1 MTTTATRAGEMK
13 PGEILWR
20 PPADVLTS
28 SAMGRYLTWLEQARG
43 LSFGGD
49 YHALWRWS
57 VADLAGFW
65 GSLAE
70 YLEVRFHDQPAAVL
84 TGARMPGAEWF
95 PGATL
100 NFAEHALAG
109 PPEATVLVARSE
121 TRPRIELT
129 RGELRARVASL
140 RAALQG
146 LGVGPGDRVAAYLP
160 NIPEAM
166 ITLYAAAS
174 LGAIFTCC
182 APESGTRS
190 VISRIGQVEPA
201 VLVTV
206 DGYVYGGQRHDRTA
220 EVAAIRAA
228 VPSIRATIA
237 VPYLEPVTASSTTG
251 VPDSLDWN
259 DLMARPA
266 DLEFAAVPFAHPLY
280 IVYSSGT
287 TGRPKA
293 IIHGHGGIL
302 LEHLKLFLLHD
313 DLGPADRWF
322 WYSSTNWM
330 AWNYGASVLLGGGSL
345 LIFDGHPMRPEL
357 ADYWWMVGDEGVTC
371 LGTSPGFLLACQKQG
386 LVPRQA
392 ADLGALRTINC
403 GGAPL
408 TADLFRW
415 VYRAVKAD
423 VYLGSGSGGT
433 DVASSFVSG
442 CRLLPVR
449 AGEIACRLLGV
460 DAQAFS
466 DAGQP
471 VTGQR
476 GELVIRQPMPSM
488 PVGFWGDPG
497 GQRLAST
504 YFDRFPGVWCHGD
517 WVTFSAYGTCQ
528 VTGRSDA
535 TLNRGGVRL
544 GTSEFYAV
552 IDEDEE
558 ITDSLVVHLEDAN
571 GGPGQLILFIVTRDG
586 AGLTGEAAARIR
598 SLLREQL
605 SPRHQPDLIRQ
616 VAAIPRT
623 LTGKRMEVPVK
634 RVLLDP
640 GAAAP
645 AEPGETDALAE
656 FRELGRQLA
665 AAGDGPRPTTR
676 NASAPRAT

>member
-1 MTTTATRAGEMK
+1 MPTVAARAGATN

-28 SAMGRYLTWLEQARG
+28 SAIGRYLTWVEQTRG
-43 LSFGGD
+43 LSFGAD

-57 VADLAGFW
+57 VGDLAGFW
-65 GSLAE
+65 GSLAD
-70 YLEVRFHDQPAAVL
+70 YMKVRFHDQPAGVL
-84 TGARMPGAEWF
+84 TGAAMPGTQWF

-109 PPEATVLVARSE
+109 PAGATVLVSRSE
-121 TRPRIELT
+121 SRPRSELT
-129 RGELRARVASL
+129 RGELRERVASL
-140 RAALQG
+140 RAVLRD

-174 LGAIFTCC
+174 LGAVFTCC

-190 VISRIGQVEPA
+190 VISRIGQVEPS

-206 DGYVYGGQRHDRTA
+206 DGYVYGDQRYDRTA

-237 VPYLEPVTASSTTG
+237 VPYLEPATASGSTG

-259 DLMARPA
+259 ELMTRRA
-266 DLEFAAVPFAHPLY
+266 DLEFTPLPFAHPLY

-293 IIHGHGGIL
+293 IIHGHGGVL

-345 LIFDGHPMRPEL
+345 LTFDGHPMRPGL
-357 ADYWWMVGDEGVTC
+357 ADYWRMVGDEGVTC
-371 LGTSPGFLLACQKQG
+371 LGTSPGFMLACQKDG
-386 LVPRQA
+386 VVPGKS
-392 ADLGALRTINC
+392 ADLSALRTINS

-408 TADLFRW
+408 TREGFRW
-415 VYRAVKAD
+415 VYRAVKPD

-460 DAQAFS
+460 DAQAF
-466 DAGQP
+466 DAAGQP
-471 VTGQR
+471 VVGER

-488 PVGFWGDPG
+488 PVGLWGDTG

-504 YFDRFPGVWCHGD
+504 YFERFPGVWCHGD
-517 WVTFSAYGTCQ
+517 WVTFSSLGTCQ

-552 IDEDEE
+552 IDEDAE
-558 ITDSLVVHLEDAN
+558 ISDSLVVHLEDAE
-571 GGPGQLILFIVTRDG
+571 GGPGQLILFVVTRDG
-586 AGLTGEAAARIR
+586 ASLTGETVARVR
-598 SLLREQL
+598 GLLRDQL
-605 SPRHQPDLIRQ
+605 SPRHQPDLVRQ
-616 VAAIPRT
+616 IAVVPRT

-634 RVLLDP
+634 RALLDP
-640 GAAAP
+640 GAAV
-645 AEPGETDALAE
+645 PGEPDGLDE
-656 FRELGRQLA
+656 FRALGRQLA
-665 AAGDGPRPTTR
+665 AA
-676 NASAPRAT
+676 ASESSPRAT

>member
-1 MTTTATRAGEMK
+1 MTTVAARAGETG

-28 SAMGRYLTWLEQARG
+28 SAIGRYLTWVEETRG
-43 LSFGGD
+43 LSFGAD

-70 YLEVRFHDQPAAVL
+70 YMGVRFHDQPATVL
-84 TGARMPGAEWF
+84 TGPAMPGAGWF

-109 PPEATVLVARSE
+109 PPEVTVLVSRSE
-121 TRPRIELT
+121 SRPRIELT

-140 RAALQG
+140 RAALRD

-190 VISRIGQVEPA
+190 VISRIGQVEPS

-206 DGYVYGGQRHDRTA
+206 DGYVYGGQRYDRTA

-228 VPSIRATIA
+228 VPSIQATIA
-237 VPYLEPVTASSTTG
+237 VPYLEPRNA
-251 VPDSLDWN
+251 VPDALGWDE
-259 DLMARPA
+259 LMARPA
-266 DLEFAAVPFAHPLY
+266 DLEFTPVPFAHPLY

-287 TGRPKA
+287 TGQPKA

-345 LIFDGHPMRPEL
+345 LTFDGHPMRPEL
-357 ADYWWMVGDEGVTC
+357 ADFWRMVGDEGVTC
-371 LGTSPGFLLACQKQG
+371 LGTSPGFMLACQKQG
-386 LVPRQA
+386 VVPGQS
-392 ADLGALRTINC
+392 ADLSALRTINS

-408 TADLFRW
+408 TGEGFRW
-415 VYRAVKAD
+415 VYRAVKPD

-460 DAQAFS
+460 DAQAFNE
-466 DAGQP
+466 AGQP
-471 VTGQR
+471 VVGER

-488 PVGFWGDPG
+488 PVGFWGDTD

-504 YFDRFPGVWCHGD
+504 YFGRFPGVWCHGD
-517 WVTFSAYGTCQ
+517 WVTFSAHGTCQ

-544 GTSEFYAV
+544 GTAEFYAV
-552 IDEDEE
+552 IDEDDDVS
-558 ITDSLVVHLEDAN
+558 DSLVVHLEDAA
-571 GGPGQLILFIVTRDG
+571 GGPGQLILFVVTRDG
-586 AGLTGEAAARIR
+586 AELTGEVIARIR
-598 SLLREQL
+598 GLLRDQL
-605 SPRHQPDLIRQ
+605 SPRHQPDLVRQ
-616 VAAIPRT
+616 VAVIPRT

-634 RVLLDP
+634 RALLN
-640 GAAAP
+640 P
-645 AEPGETDALAE
+645 AGSVPGEPDGLGE
-656 FRELGRQLA
+656 FRALGRQLA
-665 AAGDGPRPTTR
+665 AAAPAGG
-676 NASAPRAT
+676 NSPRAT

>member
-1 MTTTATRAGEMK
+1 MTTTASRAGQMK

-43 LSFGGD
+43 LSFGAD

-57 VADLAGFW
+57 TGDLAGFW

-70 YLEVRFHDQPAAVL
+70 YMGVRFHDQPATVL
-84 TGARMPGAEWF
+84 TGATMPGADWF

-121 TRPRIELT
+121 TRPRIGLT

-140 RAALQG
+140 RAALEG

-160 NIPEAM
+160 SIPEAM

-206 DGYVYGGQRHDRTA
+206 DGYIYGGQRYDRTA

-237 VPYLEPVTASSTTG
+237 VPYLEPVNR

-302 LEHLKLFLLHD
+302 MEHLKLFLLHD

-345 LIFDGHPMRPEL
+345 LIFDGHPMRPGL
-357 ADYWWMVGDEGVTC
+357 ADYWGMVGDEGVTC

-386 LVPRQA
+386 LAPRQA
-392 ADLGALRTINC
+392 ADLSALRTINC

-415 VYRAVKAD
+415 VYRAVKTE

-460 DAQAFS
+460 DAQAFN

-471 VTGQR
+471 VTGER

-504 YFDRFPGVWCHGD
+504 YFERFPGVWCHGD

-558 ITDSLVVHLEDAN
+558 ISDSLVVHLEDAN

-586 AGLTGEAAARIR
+586 AGLTGEAAVRIS

-634 RVLLDP
+634 RVLLEP
-640 GAAAP
+640 AAAAP

-656 FRELGRQLA
+656 FRDLGRQLA
-665 AAGDGPRPTTR
+665 AAGNGARQGTQK
-676 NASAPRAT
+676 ASAPRAT

>member
-1 MTTTATRAGEMK
+1 MTDRR

-28 SAMGRYLTWLEQARG
+28 SAMGRYLTWLEQTRG
-43 LSFGGD
+43 LSFGAD

-57 VADLAGFW
+57 TGDLAGFW
-65 GSLAE
+65 GSLAD
-70 YLEVRFHDQPAAVL
+70 YMGVRFHDQPAGVL
-84 TGARMPGAEWF
+84 TGASMPGTGWF

-109 PPEATVLVARSE
+109 PPEATVLVSRSE
-121 TRPRIELT
+121 SRPRIELT

-160 NIPEAM
+160 SIPEALV
-166 ITLYAAAS
+166 TLYAAAS

-206 DGYVYGGQRHDRTA
+206 DGYVYGGQRYDRTA

-228 VPSIRATIA
+228 VPTIRATIA
-237 VPYLEPVTASSTTG
+237 VPYLEPVTASSSPG
-251 VPDSLDWN
+251 IPDALDWD

-266 DLEFAAVPFAHPLY
+266 DLEFTAVPFAHPLY

-293 IIHGHGGIL
+293 IIHGHGGVL

-345 LIFDGHPMRPEL
+345 LTFDGHPMRPEL
-357 ADYWWMVGDEGVTC
+357 ADYWRMVGEEGVTS
-371 LGTSPGFLLACQKQG
+371 LGTSPGFLLACQKEG
-386 LVPRQA
+386 LVPGQA
-392 ADLGALRTINC
+392 ADLGALRTINS

-408 TADLFRW
+408 TADGFRW
-415 VYRAVKAD
+415 VYRAVKPD

-460 DAQAFS
+460 DAQAYGE
-466 DAGQP
+466 AGQP
-471 VTGQR
+471 VVGER

-488 PVGFWGDPG
+488 PVGFWGDAG
-497 GQRLAST
+497 GQLLLDT
-504 YFDRFPGVWCHGD
+504 YFKRFPGVWCHGD
-517 WVTFSAYGTCQ
+517 WVTFTAHGTCQ

-552 IDEDEE
+552 IDEIED
-558 ITDSLVVHLEDAN
+558 ISDSLVVHLEDAG
-571 GGPGQLILFIVTRDG
+571 GGPGQLILFVVTRDG
-586 AGLTGEAAARIR
+586 AALSAGLAARIR
-598 SLLREQL
+598 SLLRAEL
-605 SPRHQPDLIRQ
+605 SPRHQPDLVRQ
-616 VAAIPRT
+616 VGVIPRT

-645 AEPGETDALAE
+645 AVLGEPDGLAE
-656 FRELGRQLA
+656 FRDLGRQLA
-665 AAGDGPRPTTR
+665 AAAPGARPGTQQGTR
-676 NASAPRAT
+676 QAGAPHAG

>member
-1 MTTTATRAGEMK
+1 MPTVAACAGATN

-28 SAMGRYLTWLEQARG
+28 SAIGRYLTWVEQTRG
-43 LSFGGD
+43 LSFGAD

-57 VADLAGFW
+57 VGDLAGFW
-65 GSLAE
+65 GSLAD
-70 YLEVRFHDQPAAVL
+70 YMKVRFHDQPAAVL
-84 TGARMPGAEWF
+84 TGAAMPGTEWF

-109 PPEATVLVARSE
+109 PAGATVLVSRSE
-121 TRPRIELT
+121 SRPRSELT
-129 RGELRARVASL
+129 RGELRERVASL
-140 RAALQG
+140 RAALRD

-174 LGAIFTCC
+174 LGAVFTCC

-190 VISRIGQVEPA
+190 VISRIGQVEPS

-206 DGYVYGGQRHDRTA
+206 DGYVYGGQRYDRTA

-237 VPYLEPVTASSTTG
+237 VPYLEPATASGSPG

-259 DLMARPA
+259 ELMTRRA
-266 DLEFAAVPFAHPLY
+266 DLEFTPLPFAHPLY

-293 IIHGHGGIL
+293 IIHGHGGVL

-345 LIFDGHPMRPEL
+345 LTFDGHPMRPGL
-357 ADYWWMVGDEGVTC
+357 ADYWRMVGDEGVTC
-371 LGTSPGFLLACQKQG
+371 LGTSPGFMLACQKDG
-386 LVPRQA
+386 VVPGKS
-392 ADLGALRTINC
+392 ADLSALRTINS

-408 TADLFRW
+408 TREGFRW
-415 VYRAVKAD
+415 VYRAVKPD

-460 DAQAFS
+460 DAQAF
-466 DAGQP
+466 DAAGQP
-471 VTGQR
+471 VVGER

-488 PVGFWGDPG
+488 PVGLWGDTG

-504 YFDRFPGVWCHGD
+504 YFERFPGVWCHGD
-517 WVTFSAYGTCQ
+517 WVTFSSLGTCQ

-552 IDEDEE
+552 IDEDAE
-558 ITDSLVVHLEDAN
+558 ISDSLVVHLEDAE
-571 GGPGQLILFIVTRDG
+571 GGPGQLILFVVTRDG
-586 AGLTGEAAARIR
+586 ASLTGETVARVR
-598 SLLREQL
+598 SLLRDQL
-605 SPRHQPDLIRQ
+605 SPRHQPDLVRQ
-616 VAAIPRT
+616 IAVVPRT

-634 RVLLDP
+634 RALLDP
-640 GAAAP
+640 GAAV
-645 AEPGETDALAE
+645 PGEPDGLDE
-656 FRELGRQLA
+656 FRALGRQLA
-665 AAGDGPRPTTR
+665 AA
-676 NASAPRAT
+676 ASESSPRAT

>member
-1 MTTTATRAGEMK
+1 MTTVAAHAGEMK

-28 SAMGRYLTWLEQARG
+28 SAIGRYLTWVEQTRG

-57 VADLAGFW
+57 VGDVAGFW
-65 GSLAE
+65 GSLAD
-70 YLEVRFHDQPAAVL
+70 YMGVRFHDQPAGVL
-84 TGARMPGAEWF
+84 TDAAMPGTEWF

-109 PPEATVLVARSE
+109 PSGATVLVSRSE
-121 TRPRIELT
+121 SRPRIELT
-129 RGELRARVASL
+129 RGELRERVASL
-140 RAALQG
+140 RAALRD

-174 LGAIFTCC
+174 LGAVFTCC

-190 VISRIGQVEPA
+190 VISRIGQVEPS

-206 DGYVYGGQRHDRTA
+206 DGYVYAGQRYDRTA

-237 VPYLEPVTASSTTG
+237 VPYLGPTTASASTG
-251 VPDSLDWN
+251 VPDSLNWN
-259 DLMARPA
+259 ELMTRRA
-266 DLEFAAVPFAHPLY
+266 DLEFTPLPFAHPLY

-287 TGRPKA
+287 TGSPKA
-293 IIHGHGGIL
+293 IIHGHGGIV

-345 LIFDGHPMRPEL
+345 LTFDGHPMRPEL
-357 ADYWWMVGDEGVTC
+357 ADYWRMVGDEGVTC
-371 LGTSPGFLLACQKQG
+371 LGTSPGFMLACQKEG
-386 LVPRQA
+386 VVPGRA
-392 ADLGALRTINC
+392 ADLSALRTINS

-408 TADLFRW
+408 TGEGFRW
-415 VYRAVKAD
+415 VYRAVKPD

-460 DAQAFS
+460 DAQAFNE
-466 DAGQP
+466 AGQP
-471 VTGQR
+471 VVGER

-488 PVGFWGDPG
+488 PAGFWGDTC

-504 YFDRFPGVWCHGD
+504 YFERFPGVWCHGD
-517 WVTFSAYGTCQ
+517 WVTFSTHGTCQ

-552 IDEDEE
+552 IDEDAE
-558 ITDSLVVHLEDAN
+558 ISDSLVVHLEDAE
-571 GGPGQLILFIVTRDG
+571 GGPGQLILFVVNRDG
-586 AGLTGEAAARIR
+586 AELTGETIARIR
-598 SLLREQL
+598 GLLRDQL
-605 SPRHQPDLIRQ
+605 SPRHQPDLVRQ
-616 VAAIPRT
+616 IAVIPRT

-634 RVLLDP
+634 RALLDP
-640 GAAAP
+640 AVAVPGEPDGLGEFRALGRELAATAAA
-645 AEPGETDALAE
+645 
-656 FRELGRQLA
+656 RE
-665 AAGDGPRPTTR
+665 
-676 NASAPRAT
+676 NSPRAT

>member
-1 MTTTATRAGEMK
+1 MPTVAARAGATN

-28 SAMGRYLTWLEQARG
+28 SAIGRYLTWVEQTRG
-43 LSFGGD
+43 LSFGAD

-57 VADLAGFW
+57 VGDLAGFW
-65 GSLAE
+65 GSLAD
-70 YLEVRFHDQPAAVL
+70 YMKVRFHDQPAGVL
-84 TGARMPGAEWF
+84 TGAAMPGTEWF

-109 PPEATVLVARSE
+109 PAGATVLVSRSE
-121 TRPRIELT
+121 SRPRSELT
-129 RGELRARVASL
+129 RGELRERVASL
-140 RAALQG
+140 RAVLRD

-174 LGAIFTCC
+174 LGAVFTCC

-190 VISRIGQVEPA
+190 VISRIGQVEPS

-206 DGYVYGGQRHDRTA
+206 DGYVYGGQRYDRTA

-237 VPYLEPVTASSTTG
+237 VPYLEPATASGSTG

-259 DLMARPA
+259 ELMTRRA
-266 DLEFAAVPFAHPLY
+266 DLEFTPLPFTHPLY

-293 IIHGHGGIL
+293 IIHGHGGVL

-345 LIFDGHPMRPEL
+345 LTFDGHPMRPGL
-357 ADYWWMVGDEGVTC
+357 ADYWRMVGDEGVTC
-371 LGTSPGFLLACQKQG
+371 LGTSPGFMLACQKDG
-386 LVPRQA
+386 VVPGKS
-392 ADLGALRTINC
+392 ADLSALRTINS

-408 TADLFRW
+408 TREGFRW
-415 VYRAVKAD
+415 VYRAVKPD

-460 DAQAFS
+460 DAQAF
-466 DAGQP
+466 DAAGQP
-471 VTGQR
+471 VVGER

-488 PVGFWGDPG
+488 PVGLWGDTG

-504 YFDRFPGVWCHGD
+504 YFGRFPGVWCHGD
-517 WVTFSAYGTCQ
+517 WVTFSSLGTCQ

-552 IDEDEE
+552 IDEDAE
-558 ITDSLVVHLEDAN
+558 ISDSLVVHLEDAE
-571 GGPGQLILFIVTRDG
+571 GGPGQLILFVVTRDG
-586 AGLTGEAAARIR
+586 ASLTGETVARVR
-598 SLLREQL
+598 SLLRDQL
-605 SPRHQPDLIRQ
+605 SPRHQPDLVRQ
-616 VAAIPRT
+616 IAVVPRT

-634 RVLLDP
+634 RALLDP
-640 GAAAP
+640 GAAV
-645 AEPGETDALAE
+645 PGEPDGLDE
-656 FRELGRQLA
+656 FRALGRQLA
-665 AAGDGPRPTTR
+665 AA
-676 NASAPRAT
+676 ASESSPRAT

>member
-1 MTTTATRAGEMK
+1 MTTTAARAGEMR

-28 SAMGRYLTWLEQARG
+28 SAMGRYLTWVEQARG
-43 LSFGGD
+43 LSFGAD

-57 VADLAGFW
+57 VADLPGFW

-70 YLEVRFHDQPAAVL
+70 YMGVRFRDQPATVL
-84 TGARMPGAEWF
+84 TGAAMPGAEWF

-129 RGELRARVASL
+129 RGGLRARVASL

-160 NIPEAM
+160 SIPEAM

-206 DGYVYGGQRHDRTA
+206 DGYVYGGQRYDRTA

-237 VPYLEPVTASSTTG
+237 VPYLEPVNR

-357 ADYWWMVGDEGVTC
+357 ADYWRMAGDEGVTC

-386 LVPRQA
+386 LVPGQA
-392 ADLGALRTINC
+392 ADLSALRTINC

-415 VYRAVKAD
+415 VYRAVKPD

-460 DAQAFS
+460 DAQAFRRRRP
-466 DAGQP
+466 AGH
-471 VTGQR
+471 R
-476 GELVIRQPMPSM
+476 G
-488 PVGFWGDPG
+488 
-497 GQRLAST
+497 
-504 YFDRFPGVWCHGD
+504 
-517 WVTFSAYGTCQ
+517 SAGN
-528 VTGRSDA
+528 S
-535 TLNRGGVRL
+535 
-544 GTSEFYAV
+544 
-552 IDEDEE
+552 
-558 ITDSLVVHLEDAN
+558 
-571 GGPGQLILFIVTRDG
+571 
-586 AGLTGEAAARIR
+586 
-598 SLLREQL
+598 
-605 SPRHQPDLIRQ
+605 
-616 VAAIPRT
+616 
-623 LTGKRMEVPVK
+623 
-634 RVLLDP
+634 
-640 GAAAP
+640 
-645 AEPGETDALAE
+645 
-656 FRELGRQLA
+656 
-665 AAGDGPRPTTR
+665 
-676 NASAPRAT
+676 

>member
-1 MTTTATRAGEMK
+1 MTTVAARAGERK

-28 SAMGRYLTWLEQARG
+28 SAIGRYLTWVEQTRG
-43 LSFGGD
+43 LSFGAD

-57 VADLAGFW
+57 VGDLAGFW
-65 GSLAE
+65 GSLAD
-70 YLEVRFHDQPAAVL
+70 YLGVRFHDQPAGVL
-84 TGARMPGAEWF
+84 PGAAMPGTEWF
-95 PGATL
+95 PGGTL

-109 PPEATVLVARSE
+109 PPGATVLVSRSE
-121 TRPRIELT
+121 SRPRTELT
-129 RGELRARVASL
+129 RGELRERVASL
-140 RAALQG
+140 RVALRD

-160 NIPEAM
+160 NIPEAL

-174 LGAIFTCC
+174 LGAVFTCC

-190 VISRIGQVEPA
+190 VISRIGQVEPS

-206 DGYVYGGQRHDRTA
+206 DGYVYGGQRYDRTA

-237 VPYLEPVTASSTTG
+237 VPYLEPRNA

-259 DLMARPA
+259 ELMTRRA
-266 DLEFAAVPFAHPLY
+266 DLEFTPLPFAHPLY

-287 TGRPKA
+287 TGSPKA

-345 LIFDGHPMRPEL
+345 LTFDGHPMRPEL
-357 ADYWWMVGDEGVTC
+357 ADYWRMVGDEGVTC
-371 LGTSPGFLLACQKQG
+371 LGTSPGFMLACQKEG
-386 LVPRQA
+386 VVPGQS
-392 ADLGALRTINC
+392 ADLSALRTINS

-408 TADLFRW
+408 TGEGFRW
-415 VYRAVKAD
+415 VYRAVKPD

-460 DAQAFS
+460 DAQAFNE
-466 DAGQP
+466 AGQP
-471 VTGQR
+471 VVGER

-504 YFDRFPGVWCHGD
+504 YFERFPGVWCHGD
-517 WVTFSAYGTCQ
+517 WVTFSAHGTCQ

-552 IDEDEE
+552 IDEDAE
-558 ITDSLVVHLEDAN
+558 ISDSLVVHLEDAE
-571 GGPGQLILFIVTRDG
+571 GGPGQLILFVVIRDG
-586 AGLTGEAAARIR
+586 AELTGEDIARIR
-598 SLLREQL
+598 GLLRDQL
-605 SPRHQPDLIRQ
+605 SPRHQPDLVRQ
-616 VAAIPRT
+616 IAVVPRT

-634 RVLLDP
+634 RALLDP
-640 GAAAP
+640 GTSV
-645 AEPGETDALAE
+645 PGEPDGLGE
-656 FRELGRQLA
+656 FRALGRQLA
-665 AAGDGPRPTTR
+665 AAAAAGG
-676 NASAPRAT
+676 NSPRAT

>member
-1 MTTTATRAGEMK
+1 MTTVAARAGEMK

-28 SAMGRYLTWLEQARG
+28 SAIGRYLTWVEQTRG
-43 LSFGGD
+43 LSFGAD

-57 VADLAGFW
+57 VEDLAGFW
-65 GSLAE
+65 GSLAG
-70 YLEVRFHDQPAAVL
+70 YMGVRFHDQPAAVL
-84 TGARMPGAEWF
+84 TGAAMPGTEWF

-100 NFAEHALAG
+100 NFAEHVLAG
-109 PPEATVLVARSE
+109 PPGATVLVSRSE
-121 TRPRIELT
+121 SRPRIELT
-129 RGELRARVASL
+129 RGELRERVASL
-140 RAALQG
+140 RAALRD

-174 LGAIFTCC
+174 LGAVFTCC

-190 VISRIGQVEPA
+190 VISRIGQVEPS

-206 DGYVYGGQRHDRTA
+206 DGYVYGGQRYDRTA
-220 EVAAIRAA
+220 EVSAIRAA

-237 VPYLEPVTASSTTG
+237 VPYLEPVNA

-259 DLMARPA
+259 ELMGRPA
-266 DLEFAAVPFAHPLY
+266 GLEFTPLPFAHPLY

-287 TGRPKA
+287 TGSPKA

-345 LIFDGHPMRPEL
+345 LTFDGHPMRPEL
-357 ADYWWMVGDEGVTC
+357 ADYWRMVGDEGVTC
-371 LGTSPGFLLACQKQG
+371 LGTSPGFMLACQKEG
-386 LVPRQA
+386 VVPGQS
-392 ADLGALRTINC
+392 ADLSALRTINS

-408 TADLFRW
+408 TEEGFRW
-415 VYRAVKAD
+415 VYRAVRPD

-460 DAQAFS
+460 DAQAFNE
-466 DAGQP
+466 AGQP
-471 VTGQR
+471 VVGER

-497 GQRLAST
+497 GQRLART
-504 YFDRFPGVWCHGD
+504 YFERFPGVWCHGD
-517 WVTFSAYGTCQ
+517 WVTFSPHGTCQ

-552 IDEDEE
+552 IDEDAEVS
-558 ITDSLVVHLEDAN
+558 DSLVVHLEDAG
-571 GGPGQLILFIVTRDG
+571 GGPGQLILFVVTRDG
-586 AGLTGEAAARIR
+586 AELTGEAVARIR
-598 SLLREQL
+598 GLLRDQL
-605 SPRHQPDLIRQ
+605 SPRHQPDLVRQ
-616 VAAIPRT
+616 IAVIPRT

-634 RVLLDP
+634 RALLDP
-640 GAAAP
+640 GGAV
-645 AEPGETDALAE
+645 PGEPDGLGE
-656 FRELGRQLA
+656 FRALGRQLA
-665 AAGDGPRPTTR
+665 AAAAARE
-676 NASAPRAT
+676 NSPRAT

>member
-1 MTTTATRAGEMK
+1 MPTVAACAGATN

-28 SAMGRYLTWLEQARG
+28 SAIGRYLTWVEQTRG
-43 LSFGGD
+43 LSFGAD

-57 VADLAGFW
+57 VGDLAGFW
-65 GSLAE
+65 GSLAD
-70 YLEVRFHDQPAAVL
+70 YMKVRFHDQPAAV
-84 TGARMPGAEWF
+84 MPGTEWF

-109 PPEATVLVARSE
+109 PAGATVLVSRSE
-121 TRPRIELT
+121 SRPRSELT
-129 RGELRARVASL
+129 RGELRERVASL
-140 RAALQG
+140 RAALRD

-174 LGAIFTCC
+174 LGAVFTCC

-190 VISRIGQVEPA
+190 VISRIGQVEPS

-206 DGYVYGGQRHDRTA
+206 DGYVYGGQRYDRTA

-237 VPYLEPVTASSTTG
+237 VPYLEPATASGSPG

-259 DLMARPA
+259 ELMTRRA
-266 DLEFAAVPFAHPLY
+266 DLEFTPLPFAHPLY

-293 IIHGHGGIL
+293 IIHGHGGVL

-345 LIFDGHPMRPEL
+345 LTFDGHPMRPGL
-357 ADYWWMVGDEGVTC
+357 ADYWRMVGDEGVTC
-371 LGTSPGFLLACQKQG
+371 LGTSPGFMLACQKDG
-386 LVPRQA
+386 VVPGKS
-392 ADLGALRTINC
+392 ADLSALRTINS

-408 TADLFRW
+408 TREGFRW
-415 VYRAVKAD
+415 VYRAVKPD

-460 DAQAFS
+460 DAQAF
-466 DAGQP
+466 DAAGQP
-471 VTGQR
+471 VVGER

-488 PVGFWGDPG
+488 PVGLWGDTG

-504 YFDRFPGVWCHGD
+504 YFERFPGVWCHGD
-517 WVTFSAYGTCQ
+517 WVTFSSLGTCQ

-552 IDEDEE
+552 IDEDAE
-558 ITDSLVVHLEDAN
+558 ISDSLVVHLEDAE
-571 GGPGQLILFIVTRDG
+571 GGPGQLILFVVTRDG
-586 AGLTGEAAARIR
+586 ASLTGETVARVR
-598 SLLREQL
+598 SLLRDQL
-605 SPRHQPDLIRQ
+605 SPRHQPDLVRQ
-616 VAAIPRT
+616 IAVVPRT

-634 RVLLDP
+634 RALLDP
-640 GAAAP
+640 GAAV
-645 AEPGETDALAE
+645 PGEPDGLDE
-656 FRELGRQLA
+656 FRALGRQLA
-665 AAGDGPRPTTR
+665 AA
-676 NASAPRAT
+676 ASESSPRAT

>member
-1 MTTTATRAGEMK
+1 MTTVAARAGEIR

-28 SAMGRYLTWLEQARG
+28 SAMGRYLNWLERTRG
-43 LSFGGD
+43 LSFGTD

-57 VADLAGFW
+57 VDDLAGFW

-70 YLEVRFHDQPAAVL
+70 HMGVRFHDQPATVL
-84 TGARMPGAEWF
+84 PSAAMPGADWF

-109 PPEATVLVARSE
+109 PPEATVLVSRSE
-121 TRPRIELT
+121 SRPRIELT

-140 RAALQG
+140 RAALRD
-146 LGVGPGDRVAAYLP
+146 LGIGPGDRVAAYLP
-160 NIPEAM
+160 NIPEALV
-166 ITLYAAAS
+166 TLYAAAS
-174 LGAIFTCC
+174 LGAVFTCC
-182 APESGTRS
+182 APESGTKS

-206 DGYVYGGQRHDRTA
+206 DGYVYGGQRYDRAA

-237 VPYLEPVTASSTTG
+237 VPYLEPATASSSTG
-251 VPDSLDWN
+251 LPDSLDWN

-266 DLEFAAVPFAHPLY
+266 ELEFAAVPFAHPLY

-293 IIHGHGGIL
+293 IVHGHGGIL

-357 ADYWWMVGDEGVTC
+357 ADYWRMVGEEGVTC
-371 LGTSPGFLLACQKQG
+371 LGTSPGFMLACQKEG
-386 LVPRQA
+386 LVPGQA
-392 ADLGALRTINC
+392 ADLSALRTINS

-408 TADLFRW
+408 TADGFRW
-415 VYRAVKAD
+415 VYRAVKPD

-460 DAQAFS
+460 DAHAYS
-466 DAGQP
+466 EAGQP
-471 VTGQR
+471 VVGER

-488 PVGFWGDPG
+488 PVGFWGDTS
-497 GQRLAST
+497 GQGLLRA
-504 YFDRFPGVWCHGD
+504 YFERFPGVWCHGD
-517 WVTFSAYGTCQ
+517 WVTFSAHGTCQ

-535 TLNRGGVRL
+535 TLNRGGARL

-552 IDEDEE
+552 IDEIEE
-558 ITDSLVVHLEDAN
+558 ISDSLVVHLEDAN
-571 GGPGQLILFIVTRDG
+571 GGPGRLILFVVTRDG
-586 AGLTGEAAARIR
+586 ADLTGEAAARIR

-605 SPRHQPDLIRQ
+605 SPRHQPDLVRQ

-634 RVLLDP
+634 RALLDP

-645 AEPGETDALAE
+645 PEPGEPDVLAE
-656 FRELGRQLA
+656 SRDLGRQLA
-665 AAGDGPRPTTR
+665 TAGE
-676 NASAPRAT
+676 SAPRAT

>member
-1 MTTTATRAGEMK
+1 MTTVAARTGEMG

-28 SAMGRYLTWLEQARG
+28 SAIGRYLTWVEESRG
-43 LSFGGD
+43 LSFGAD

-57 VADLAGFW
+57 VGDLAGFW

-70 YLEVRFHDQPAAVL
+70 YLGVRFHDQPAAVL
-84 TGARMPGAEWF
+84 TGAAMPGAGWF

-109 PPEATVLVARSE
+109 PPEATVLVSRSE
-121 TRPRIELT
+121 SRPRLELT
-129 RGELRARVASL
+129 RGELRAQVASL
-140 RAALQG
+140 RAALRD

-190 VISRIGQVEPA
+190 VISRVGQVEPS

-206 DGYVYGGQRHDRTA
+206 DGYVYGGQSYDRTA

-237 VPYLEPVTASSTTG
+237 VPYLKPRNT
-251 VPDSLDWN
+251 VPDALDWN
-259 DLMARPA
+259 ELMARPA
-266 DLEFAAVPFAHPLY
+266 GLEFTPVPFAHPLY

-287 TGRPKA
+287 TGQPKA

-345 LIFDGHPMRPEL
+345 LTFDGHPMRPEL
-357 ADYWWMVGDEGVTC
+357 ADFWRMAGDEGVTC
-371 LGTSPGFLLACQKQG
+371 LGTSPGFMLACQKQG
-386 LVPRQA
+386 VVPGQS
-392 ADLGALRTINC
+392 ADLSALRTINS

-408 TADLFRW
+408 TGEGFRW
-415 VYRAVKAD
+415 VYRAVKPD

-460 DAQAFS
+460 DAQAFNE
-466 DAGQP
+466 AGQP
-471 VTGQR
+471 VVGER

-488 PVGFWGDPG
+488 PVGFWGDTN
-497 GQRLAST
+497 GQRLASA
-504 YFDRFPGVWCHGD
+504 YFERFPGVWCHGD
-517 WVTFSAYGTCQ
+517 WVTFSAHGTCQ

-544 GTSEFYAV
+544 GTAEFYAV
-552 IDEDEE
+552 IDEDDDVS
-558 ITDSLVVHLEDAN
+558 DSLVVHLEDAA
-571 GGPGQLILFIVTRDG
+571 GGPGQLILFVVTRDG
-586 AGLTGEAAARIR
+586 AELAGEAIARIR
-598 SLLREQL
+598 GLLRDQL
-605 SPRHQPDLIRQ
+605 SPRHQPDLVRQ
-616 VAAIPRT
+616 VAVIPRT

-634 RVLLDP
+634 RALLNP
-640 GAAAP
+640 GGP
-645 AEPGETDALAE
+645 VPGEPDGLGE
-656 FRELGRQLA
+656 FRALGRQLA
-665 AAGDGPRPTTR
+665 AAATARE
-676 NASAPRAT
+676 NAPRAT

>member
-1 MTTTATRAGEMK
+1 MTTVAARAGETR

-43 LSFGGD
+43 LSFGHD

-57 VADLAGFW
+57 TSDLAGFW
-65 GSLAE
+65 GSLAD
-70 YLEVRFHDQPAAVL
+70 YMGVRFHDQPAAVL
-84 TGARMPGAEWF
+84 TDVTMPGTNWF

-109 PPEATVLVARSE
+109 PPEATVVVARSE

-140 RAALQG
+140 RAALRG

-160 NIPEAM
+160 NIPEAL

-190 VISRIGQVEPA
+190 VISRIGQVGPA

-206 DGYVYGGQRHDRTA
+206 DGYVYGGQRYDRTA

-228 VPSIRATIA
+228 VPSIRTTVA
-237 VPYLEPVTASSTTG
+237 VPYLERVNT
-251 VPDSLDWN
+251 VPDSVDWH
-259 DLMARPA
+259 DLMAQPA
-266 DLEFAAVPFAHPLY
+266 ELEFAAVPFAHPLY

-293 IIHGHGGIL
+293 IVHGHGGIL

-357 ADYWWMVGDEGVTC
+357 ADYWRMVGDEGVTC
-371 LGTSPGFLLACQKQG
+371 LGTSPGFLLACQKEG

-392 ADLGALRTINC
+392 ADLSALRTINC

-408 TADLFRW
+408 TADGFRW
-415 VYRAVKAD
+415 VYRAVTPD
-423 VYLGSGSGGT
+423 GYLGSGSGGT

-466 DAGQP
+466 DAGQL
-471 VTGQR
+471 VVGER

-488 PVGFWGDPG
+488 PVGFWGDTG
-497 GQRLAST
+497 GGRLFGT
-504 YFDRFPGVWCHGD
+504 YFERFPGVWCHGD
-517 WVTFSAYGTCQ
+517 WVTFSAHGSCQ

-552 IDEDEE
+552 IDEIEE
-558 ITDSLVVHLEDAN
+558 LSDSLVVHLEDAN
-571 GGPGQLILFIVTRDG
+571 GGPGQLILFVATRDG
-586 AGLTGEAAARIR
+586 ASLTGEAAARIR
-598 SLLREQL
+598 SLLREEL
-605 SPRHQPDLIRQ
+605 SPRHQPDLVRQ

-640 GAAAP
+640 GAAP
-645 AEPGETDALAE
+645 AEPGEADALAE
-656 FRELGRQLA
+656 FRDLGRQLA
-665 AAGDGPRPTTR
+665 AAGDGARRGTR
-676 NASAPRAT
+676 NASAPRGT

>member
-1 MTTTATRAGEMK
+1 
-13 PGEILWR
+13 
-20 PPADVLTS
+20 
-28 SAMGRYLTWLEQARG
+28 
-43 LSFGGD
+43 
-49 YHALWRWS
+49 
-57 VADLAGFW
+57 
-65 GSLAE
+65 
-70 YLEVRFHDQPAAVL
+70 
-84 TGARMPGAEWF
+84 
-95 PGATL
+95 
-100 NFAEHALAG
+100 
-109 PPEATVLVARSE
+109 
-121 TRPRIELT
+121 
-129 RGELRARVASL
+129 
-140 RAALQG
+140 
-146 LGVGPGDRVAAYLP
+146 
-160 NIPEAM
+160 M

-206 DGYVYGGQRHDRTA
+206 DGYVYGGQRYDRAA

-228 VPSIRATIA
+228 VPSIQATIA
-237 VPYLEPVTASSTTG
+237 VPCLEPATASSPAG
-251 VPDSLDWN
+251 LPGSLDWN

-266 DLEFAAVPFAHPLY
+266 ELEFAAVPFAHPLY

-287 TGRPKA
+287 TGQPKA
-293 IIHGHGGIL
+293 IVHGHGGIL

-345 LIFDGHPMRPEL
+345 LIFDGHPMRPGL
-357 ADYWWMVGDEGVTC
+357 ADYWRMVGDEGVTC
-371 LGTSPGFLLACQKQG
+371 LGTSPGFMLACQKEG
-386 LVPRQA
+386 LVPGQA
-392 ADLGALRTINC
+392 ADLGALRTINS

-408 TADLFRW
+408 TADGFRW
-415 VYRAVKAD
+415 VYRAVKPD

-460 DAQAFS
+460 DAQAFDES
-466 DAGQP
+466 GQP
-471 VTGQR
+471 VVGER

-488 PVGFWGDPG
+488 PVGFWGDAS

-504 YFDRFPGVWCHGD
+504 YFGRFPGVWCHGD
-517 WVTFSAYGTCQ
+517 WVTFSAHGTCQ

-552 IDEDEE
+552 IDEIQE
-558 ITDSLVVHLEDAN
+558 ITDSLVVHLEDPN
-571 GGPGQLILFIVTRDG
+571 GGSGQLLLFVVTRDG
-586 AGLTGEAAARIR
+586 ADLTAEAAGRIR
-598 SLLREQL
+598 SLLRAQL
-605 SPRHQPDLIRQ
+605 SPRHQPDLVRQ
-616 VAAIPRT
+616 VTAIPRT

-645 AEPGETDALAE
+645 AEPGEPDPLAE

-665 AAGDGPRPTTR
+665 AVRPGPSGHRASPQ
-676 NASAPRAT
+676 SAPTVGA

>member
-1 MTTTATRAGEMK
+1 MTSVAARAGEMR

-20 PPADVLTS
+20 PPADVLAS
-28 SAMGRYLTWLEQARG
+28 SAIGRYLTWVEQTRG
-43 LSFGGD
+43 LSFGAD

-70 YLEVRFHDQPAAVL
+70 YMGVRFHDQPAAVL
-84 TGARMPGAEWF
+84 TSPALPGADWF

-109 PPEATVLVARSE
+109 PDAATVLVSRSE
-121 TRPRIELT
+121 SRPRIELT

-140 RAALQG
+140 RAALRD

-160 NIPEAM
+160 SIPEAM

-206 DGYVYGGQRHDRTA
+206 DGYVYGGQRYDRTA

-237 VPYLEPVTASSTTG
+237 VPYLEPVPASASTG
-251 VPDSLDWN
+251 SSGPAVPGALDWN
-259 DLMARPA
+259 ELIARPA
-266 DLEFAAVPFAHPLY
+266 SLEFTPVPFAHPLY

-287 TGRPKA
+287 TGQPKA

-313 DLGPADRWF
+313 DLGAADRWF

-345 LIFDGHPMRPEL
+345 LTFDGHPMRPEL
-357 ADYWWMVGDEGVTC
+357 ADFWRMVGEEGVTC
-371 LGTSPGFLLACQKQG
+371 LGTSPGFMLACQRQG
-386 LVPRQA
+386 VVPGQS
-392 ADLGALRTINC
+392 ADLSALRTINS

-408 TADLFRW
+408 TGEGFRW
-415 VYRAVKAD
+415 VYHAVKPD

-460 DAQAFS
+460 DAQAFNK
-466 DAGQP
+466 AGQP
-471 VTGQR
+471 VVGER

-488 PVGFWGDPG
+488 PVGFWGDTG

-504 YFDRFPGVWCHGD
+504 YFGRFPGVWCHGD
-517 WVTFSAYGTCQ
+517 WVTFSAHGTCQ

-544 GTSEFYAV
+544 GTAEFYAV

-558 ITDSLVVHLEDAN
+558 VSDSLVVHLEDAA
-571 GGPGQLILFIVTRDG
+571 GGPGQLILFVVTRDG
-586 AGLTGEAAARIR
+586 AGLTGEAVARIR
-598 SLLREQL
+598 GLLRDQL
-605 SPRHQPDLIRQ
+605 SPRHQPDLVRQ
-616 VAAIPRT
+616 VAVIPRT

-634 RVLLDP
+634 RALLN
-640 GAAAP
+640 P
-645 AEPGETDALAE
+645 AGPVPGEPDGLGE
-656 FRELGRQLA
+656 FRALGRQLA
-665 AAGDGPRPTTR
+665 AAATARET
-676 NASAPRAT
+676 APRAT

>member
-43 LSFGGD
+43 LSFGAGYD
-49 YHALWRWS
+49 ALWRWS

-65 GSLAE
+65 GSLAD
-70 YLEVRFHDQPAAVL
+70 YMGVRFHDQPATVL
-84 TGARMPGAEWF
+84 AEARMPGAQWF

-121 TRPRIELT
+121 TRPRVELT
-129 RGELRARVASL
+129 RGGLRARVASL
-140 RAALQG
+140 RAALLG

-190 VISRIGQVEPA
+190 VISRIGQVEPD

-206 DGYVYGGQRHDRTA
+206 DGYVYGGQRYDRTA

-237 VPYLEPVTASSTTG
+237 VPYLEPVSR

-392 ADLGALRTINC
+392 ADLSALRTINC

-415 VYRAVKAD
+415 VYRAVKTD

-460 DAQAFS
+460 DAQAFNE
-466 DAGQP
+466 AGQP
-471 VTGQR
+471 VVGAR

-488 PVGFWGDPG
+488 PVGFWDDPG
-497 GQRLAST
+497 GQRLASA
-504 YFDRFPGVWCHGD
+504 YFERFPGVWCHGD

-558 ITDSLVVHLEDAN
+558 ISDSLVIHLEDAN

-586 AGLTGEAAARIR
+586 AALTGEAAGRIR

-605 SPRHQPDLIRQ
+605 SPRHQPDLIRR

-640 GAAAP
+640 GTAAP

-665 AAGDGPRPTTR
+665 AAGDGARHATR
-676 NASAPRAT
+676 NAGAPRAT

>member
-1 MTTTATRAGEMK
+1 MA
-13 PGEILWR
+13 L
-20 PPADVLTS
+20 V
-28 SAMGRYLTWLEQARG
+28 RG
-43 LSFGGD
+43 
-49 YHALWRWS
+49 
-57 VADLAGFW
+57 DLAGFW

-70 YLEVRFHDQPAAVL
+70 YLGVRFHDQPAAVL
-84 TGARMPGAEWF
+84 TGPAMPGAEWF

-109 PPEATVLVARSE
+109 PPEATVLVSRSE
-121 TRPRIELT
+121 SRPRIELT

-140 RAALQG
+140 RAALRD

-190 VISRIGQVEPA
+190 VISRIGQVEPS

-206 DGYVYGGQRHDRTA
+206 DGYVYGGQRYDRTA

-228 VPSIRATIA
+228 VPSIQATIA
-237 VPYLEPVTASSTTG
+237 VPYLEPRNT
-251 VPDSLDWN
+251 VPDALDWN
-259 DLMARPA
+259 ELMARPA
-266 DLEFAAVPFAHPLY
+266 DLEFTPVPFAHPLY

-287 TGRPKA
+287 TGQPKA

-345 LIFDGHPMRPEL
+345 LTFDGHPMRPEL
-357 ADYWWMVGDEGVTC
+357 ADFWRMAGDEGVTC
-371 LGTSPGFLLACQKQG
+371 LGTSPGFMLACQKQG
-386 LVPRQA
+386 VVPGQS
-392 ADLGALRTINC
+392 ADLSALRTINS

-408 TADLFRW
+408 TGEGFRW
-415 VYRAVKAD
+415 VYRAVKPD

-460 DAQAFS
+460 DAQAFNE
-466 DAGQP
+466 AGQP
-471 VTGQR
+471 VVGER

-488 PVGFWGDPG
+488 PVGFWGDTG

-504 YFDRFPGVWCHGD
+504 YFERFPGVWCHGD
-517 WVTFSAYGTCQ
+517 WVTFSAHGTCQ

-544 GTSEFYAV
+544 GTAEFYAV
-552 IDEDEE
+552 IDEDDDVS
-558 ITDSLVVHLEDAN
+558 DSLVVHLEDAA
-571 GGPGQLILFIVTRDG
+571 GGPGQLILFVVTRDG
-586 AGLTGEAAARIR
+586 AELTGEIIARIR
-598 SLLREQL
+598 GLLRDQL
-605 SPRHQPDLIRQ
+605 SPRHQPDLVRQ
-616 VAAIPRT
+616 VAVIPRT

-634 RVLLDP
+634 RALLNP
-640 GAAAP
+640 GGSV
-645 AEPGETDALAE
+645 PGEPDGLGE
-656 FRELGRQLA
+656 FRALGRQLA
-665 AAGDGPRPTTR
+665 AAATAGGNP
-676 NASAPRAT
+676 PRAT

>member
-1 MTTTATRAGEMK
+1 MTTATTRAGEMRS
-13 PGEILWR
+13 GEILWR

-28 SAMGRYLTWLEQARG
+28 SAMGRYLTWLEPTRG
-43 LSFGGD
+43 LSFGDD

-57 VADLAGFW
+57 VEDLAGFW
-65 GSLAE
+65 GSLAD
-70 YLEVRFHDQPAAVL
+70 YMGVRFHDQPAAVL
-84 TGARMPGAEWF
+84 PEATMPGADWF

-109 PPEATVLVARSE
+109 PAEAIVLVSRSE
-121 TRPRIELT
+121 SRPRIELT

-160 NIPEAM
+160 SIPEALV
-166 ITLYAAAS
+166 TLYAAAS

-206 DGYVYGGQRHDRTA
+206 DGYVYGGQCYDRTA

-237 VPYLEPVTASSTTG
+237 VPYLEPVNR

-293 IIHGHGGIL
+293 IVHGHGGIL

-357 ADYWWMVGDEGVTC
+357 ADYWRMVGDEGVTS
-371 LGTSPGFLLACQKQG
+371 LGTSPGFLLACQKEG

-392 ADLGALRTINC
+392 ADLSALRTINS

-408 TADLFRW
+408 TADGFRW
-415 VYRAVKAD
+415 VYRAVKPD

-460 DAQAFS
+460 DAQAYS
-466 DAGQP
+466 EDGQP
-471 VTGQR
+471 VVGER

-488 PVGFWGDPG
+488 PVGFWGDTG

-504 YFDRFPGVWCHGD
+504 YFERFPGVWCHGD
-517 WVTFSAYGTCQ
+517 WVTFSAHGTCQ

-552 IDEDEE
+552 IDEIEE
-558 ITDSLVVHLEDAN
+558 ISDSLVVHLEDAN
-571 GGPGQLILFIVTRDG
+571 GGSGQLILFVVTRDG
-586 AGLTGEAAARIR
+586 AGLSGEVTARIR
-598 SLLREQL
+598 SLLHDEL
-605 SPRHQPDLIRQ
+605 SPRHQPDLVRQ

-640 GAAAP
+640 GAAVP
-645 AEPGETDALAE
+645 AEPGEPDALAD
-656 FRELGRQLA
+656 FRNLGRELA
-665 AAGDGPRPTTR
+665 AARLGASAPQGSAPGE
-676 NASAPRAT
+676 SAPRAT

>member
-1 MTTTATRAGEMK
+1 MTRAGDGGLGLERL
-13 PGEILWR
+13 PDG
-20 PPADVLTS
+20 VVQLTIR
-28 SAMGRYLTWLEQARG
+28 GRDKVNSLNEQDHR
-43 LSFGGD
+43 
-49 YHALWRWS
+49 
-57 VADLAGFW
+57 DLAGFW
-65 GSLAE
+65 GSLAD
-70 YLEVRFHDQPAAVL
+70 YMGVRFHDQPAGVL
-84 TGARMPGAEWF
+84 TGATMPGTGWF
-95 PGATL
+95 PGGTL

-109 PPEATVLVARSE
+109 PPEATVLVSRSE
-121 TRPRIELT
+121 RRPRIELT

-160 NIPEAM
+160 SIPEAL

-206 DGYVYGGQRHDRTA
+206 DGYVYGGQRYDRTA

-237 VPYLEPVTASSTTG
+237 VPYLEPVTASSGTG
-251 VPDSLDWN
+251 IPDALDWN

-266 DLEFAAVPFAHPLY
+266 DLEFTAVPFAHPLY

-293 IIHGHGGIL
+293 IIHGHGGVL

-345 LIFDGHPMRPEL
+345 LTFDGHPMRPEL
-357 ADYWWMVGDEGVTC
+357 ADYWRMVGEEGVTS
-371 LGTSPGFLLACQKQG
+371 LGTSPGFLLACQKEG
-386 LVPRQA
+386 LVPGQT
-392 ADLGALRTINC
+392 ADLGALRTINS

-408 TADLFRW
+408 TADGFRW
-415 VYRAVKAD
+415 VYRAVKPD

-449 AGEIACRLLGV
+449 AGEIAC
-460 DAQAFS
+460 
-466 DAGQP
+466 
-471 VTGQR
+471 
-476 GELVIRQPMPSM
+476 
-488 PVGFWGDPG
+488 PG
-497 GQRLAST
+497 RAAL
-504 YFDRFPGVWCHGD
+504 
-517 WVTFSAYGTCQ
+517 SA
-528 VTGRSDA
+528 A
-535 TLNRGGVRL
+535 L
-544 GTSEFYAV
+544 
-552 IDEDEE
+552 
-558 ITDSLVVHLEDAN
+558 
-571 GGPGQLILFIVTRDG
+571 
-586 AGLTGEAAARIR
+586 AARIR
-598 SLLREQL
+598 SLLRAEL
-605 SPRHQPDLIRQ
+605 SPRHQPDLVRQ
-616 VAAIPRT
+616 VGMIPRT

-640 GAAAP
+640 AAAAP
-645 AEPGETDALAE
+645 AEPGEPDALAE
-656 FRELGRQLA
+656 FRDLERQLA
-665 AAGDGPRPTTR
+665 AAGEQGTQQGTR
-676 NASAPRAT
+676 QAGAPHAG

>member
-1 MTTTATRAGEMK
+1 
-13 PGEILWR
+13 
-20 PPADVLTS
+20 
-28 SAMGRYLTWLEQARG
+28 
-43 LSFGGD
+43 
-49 YHALWRWS
+49 
-57 VADLAGFW
+57 
-65 GSLAE
+65 
-70 YLEVRFHDQPAAVL
+70 
-84 TGARMPGAEWF
+84 
-95 PGATL
+95 
-100 NFAEHALAG
+100 
-109 PPEATVLVARSE
+109 
-121 TRPRIELT
+121 
-129 RGELRARVASL
+129 
-140 RAALQG
+140 
-146 LGVGPGDRVAAYLP
+146 
-160 NIPEAM
+160 
-166 ITLYAAAS
+166 
-174 LGAIFTCC
+174 
-182 APESGTRS
+182 
-190 VISRIGQVEPA
+190 

-206 DGYVYGGQRHDRTA
+206 DGYVYGGQRYDRTA

-228 VPSIRATIA
+228 VPSIRATIT

-392 ADLGALRTINC
+392 ADLSALRTINC

-415 VYRAVKAD
+415 VYRAVKTD

-449 AGEIACRLLGV
+449 AGEIAGRLLGV
-460 DAQAFS
+460 DAQAFN

-471 VTGQR
+471 VTGER

-504 YFDRFPGVWCHGD
+504 YFGRFPGVWCHGD

-605 SPRHQPDLIRQ
+605 SPRHQPDLVRQ
-616 VAAIPRT
+616 VAVIPRT

-645 AEPGETDALAE
+645 AEPGEADALAE
-656 FRELGRQLA
+656 FRDLGRQLA
-665 AAGDGPRPTTR
+665 AAGDGARHATR

>member
-1 MTTTATRAGEMK
+1 MTSVAAHAGETR

-28 SAMGRYLTWLEQARG
+28 SAMGRYLTWLEQDRG
-43 LSFGGD
+43 LSFGAD

-57 VADLAGFW
+57 VADLPGFW
-65 GSLAE
+65 GSLAG
-70 YLEVRFHDQPAAVL
+70 YLGVRFHDQPAAVL
-84 TGARMPGAEWF
+84 TGTAMPGTPWFPDTQWF

-109 PPEATVLVARSE
+109 PGEATVLVSRSE

-129 RGELRARVASL
+129 RGGLRARVASL
-140 RAALQG
+140 RAALRD

-160 NIPEAM
+160 NIPEAL

-206 DGYVYGGQRHDRTA
+206 DGYVYGGQRYDRTA

-237 VPYLEPVTASSTTG
+237 VPYLEPG
-251 VPDSLDWN
+251 HRIPDSLDWN
-259 DLMARPA
+259 ALMARPA

-287 TGRPKA
+287 TGAPKA
-293 IIHGHGGIL
+293 IVHGHGGIL

-345 LIFDGHPMRPEL
+345 LTFDGHPMRPEL
-357 ADYWWMVGDEGVTC
+357 ADYWRMVGDEGVTS
-371 LGTSPGFLLACQKQG
+371 LGTSPGFLLACQKEG
-386 LVPRQA
+386 LVPGQA
-392 ADLGALRTINC
+392 ADLSALRTINC

-415 VYRAVKAD
+415 VYRAVKPD

-460 DAQAFS
+460 DAQAWNE
-466 DAGQP
+466 AG
-471 VTGQR
+471 R
-476 GELVIRQPMPSM
+476 RS
-488 PVGFWGDPG
+488 WG
-497 GQRLAST
+497 
-504 YFDRFPGVWCHGD
+504 
-517 WVTFSAYGTCQ
+517 SAG
-528 VTGRSDA
+528 SW
-535 TLNRGGVRL
+535 
-544 GTSEFYAV
+544 
-552 IDEDEE
+552 
-558 ITDSLVVHLEDAN
+558 
-571 GGPGQLILFIVTRDG
+571 
-586 AGLTGEAAARIR
+586 
-598 SLLREQL
+598 
-605 SPRHQPDLIRQ
+605 
-616 VAAIPRT
+616 
-623 LTGKRMEVPVK
+623 
-634 RVLLDP
+634 
-640 GAAAP
+640 
-645 AEPGETDALAE
+645 
-656 FRELGRQLA
+656 
-665 AAGDGPRPTTR
+665 
-676 NASAPRAT
+676 